1 MRGGVSG
8 EQRQRH
14 TLRLHKTLS
23 CEMVFRKN
31 NPIVSFHK
39 VLTEQGFE
47 SEPLGKGEAPLLPR
61 NAEAAVG
68 TLTSNSSNEIIT
80 MGLGPVFIT

>member
-1 MRGGVSG
+1 M
-8 EQRQRH
+8 
-14 TLRLHKTLS
+14 
-23 CEMVFRKN
+23 
-31 NPIVSFHK
+31 
-39 VLTEQGFE
+39 LTEQGFE

-80 MGLGPVFIT
+80 TGLGPVFIT

>member
-1 MRGGVSG
+1 MRWFS
-8 EQRQRH
+8 E
-14 TLRLHKTLS
+14 
-23 CEMVFRKN
+23 KN

-47 SEPLGKGEAPLLPR
+47 SEPLGKGKAPLLPR

-68 TLTSNSSNEIIT
+68 TLTSNEIIT
-80 MGLGPVFIT
+80 TGLGPVFIT